1 MKKLNRMFA
10 IRADLLLDHQ
20 WHEIV
25 LHFPIP
31 SCTQRGLHSNERL
44 TCNANTLMLCR
55 RGLHATNHIG
65 SPNMFWHT
73 ADIWNA
79 YSLPVSLHACPL
91 FLSTS
96 SVDFSPMCVS
106 VANETA
112 ISNKGFGS
120 LLALARSH
128 LHAFEC
134 GQSRMNIEWRI
145 WSTTR
150 TCKAFCLWFGCGW
163 SDWIYEHMLGGTAC
177 IFKVSDLCTFEWRK
191 LDFYYTIKGF
201 GILLTFV
208 RLFACMHLHVESQVC
223 RLSEGF
229 RASLAPVRFSP
240 VWIRMCSVSCA
251 SRMKALGHCLHL

>member
-1 MKKLNRMFA
+1 MRKLNRMFA

-44 TCNANTLMLCR
+44 TCNANTLVLCR

-96 SVDFSPMCVS
+96 SVDFSPTCVS

-120 LLALARSH
+120 LLALVRS
-128 LHAFEC
+128 L
-134 GQSRMNIEWRI
+134 
-145 WSTTR
+145 
-150 TCKAFCLWFGCGW
+150 TCMHSNVDSQGWTLSEEFG
-163 SDWIYEHMLGGTAC
+163 A
-177 IFKVSDLCTFEWRK
+177 
-191 LDFYYTIKGF
+191 
-201 GILLTFV
+201 LLALV
-208 RLFACMHLHVESQVC
+208 RLFVYGSAVDGQIEFMSICLGAQLAFLRFLTYVLSNVENWT
-223 RLSEGF
+223 F
-229 RASLAPVRFSP
+229 I
-240 VWIRMCSVSCA
+240 IR
-251 SRMKALGHCLHL
+251 